1 MQEGLIYSGLAAI
14 LALIFV
20 LPFVSRLVEEQLEVF
35 LFIMGLLAAWL
46 ARVLGLALLYKAL
59 REPIPIALAV
69 LVAGLVFRSLQHHL
83 RKWIRRTSALLSL
96 EVFSFLLVVLLG
108 MLSSIITAIIA
119 ALVLVEVVN
128 ALGLDRRR
136 TVALDV
142 IACFAIGLGAT
153 LTPIGEPLA
162 TIAISKLG
170 QDFWYLVRLLGAYV
184 VPGILGL
191 GIIAVVAVRVARPA
205 RRSANPG
212 PAAPPAEAAAA
223 APEQPVEAWTEG
235 PPEEAGG
242 EEGVRHVVIRAAK
255 VYLFVMALVFLG
267 EGFRPLIDRYVLSL
281 GIPVL
286 FWLNSVSAILDNAT
300 LTAAEISA
308 RMTDP
313 QVRAILLGL
322 LISGGMLIP
331 GNIPNIISASKLKIG
346 SKEWA
351 RLGVPLGLSIMLI
364 YFIILLL

>member
-1 MQEGLIYSGLAAI
+1 MQEGLIYTGLAAI

-20 LPFVSRLVEEQLEVF
+20 LPFVSRLVEEQLEIF
-35 LFIMGLLAAWL
+35 LFIMGLLAAGL
-46 ARVLGLALLYKAL
+46 SRVLGLALLDKAL

-83 RKWIRRTSALLSL
+83 RGWIRRTSALLSL

-108 MLSSIITAIIA
+108 MLSSAITAIIA

-170 QDFWYLVRLLGAYV
+170 QDFWYLARLLGAYV
-184 VPGILGL
+184 IPGIVGL
-191 GIIAVVAVRVARPA
+191 GIIAVVAMRLTRP
-205 RRSANPG
+205 
-212 PAAPPAEAAAA
+212 APPAQVAATV
-223 APEQPVEAWTEG
+223 PDDPVEAWTEG
-235 PPEEAGG
+235 PPEEVPLGS
-242 EEGVRHVVIRAAK
+242 EEGVRHVVTRAAK

-281 GIPVL
+281 GVPVL
-286 FWLNSVSAILDNAT
+286 YWLNSVSAILDNAT
-300 LTAAEISA
+300 LTAAEISV
-308 RMTDP
+308 RMSDQ

-351 RLGVPLGLSIMLI
+351 RLGVPLGLATMVI
-364 YFIILLL
+364 YFVILLV